1 MNNDTLKARSI
12 ELAERAN
19 RLRDKTS
26 DSVIKEKFDNA
37 ADILIQIDNLDR
49 FYLAQSLLE
58 KNTAWSEEM
67 RSLAHELNSADHV
80 VKNSLPISFEVSMQT
95 LEEWN
100 KAYLSS
106 SNPEISKVGTEID
119 AALAL
124 LFTQD
129 PESNMKQ
136 ALDYMIS
143 FLETILSHIHTN
155 SSEDKDNPT
164 IIELRNMRDAVLVK
178 RELVIDIS
186 ELVKENDN
194 ENINAN
200 SVELARET
208 LNEIYNTVKPIATVV

>member
-1 MNNDTLKARSI
+1 MDNDNLKARSI

-19 RLRDKTS
+19 RLRDKTA
-26 DSVIKEKFDNA
+26 DSVIKEKFDNT
-37 ADILIQIDNLDR
+37 ADVLVQIDKLDR
-49 FYLAQSLLE
+49 FYLAQSVLE
-58 KNTAWSEEM
+58 KDTAWSEEM

-80 VKNSLPISFEVSMQT
+80 IKNSKPISFVDAMQT

-106 SNPEISKVGTEID
+106 TNPEISKVGTEID

-124 LFTQD
+124 LFTND

-136 ALDYMIS
+136 ALDYLIS
-143 FLETILSHIHTN
+143 FLETILSHVQTKN
-155 SSEDKDNPT
+155 NEDKENST
-164 IIELRNMRDAVLVK
+164 ISQLRNMRDAVLVK

-186 ELVKENDN
+186 ELVKENEN

-208 LNEIYNTVKPIATVV
+208 LNEIYNKVKPITIVV